1 MKTGTLIHILTLFPD
16 TLRCFLQESIL
27 KRSIE
32 KGIVGID
39 LVDIRDFSSDKHRKV
54 DDYPFGGGRGM
65 LLAPDPLFKAIESI
79 DNRGYVVYLSPM
91 GTLLAQER
99 VRELAGRKT
108 LTVICGHY
116 EGIDHRVVETFV
128 DEEVSIGDYVLTG
141 GEVAAAVL
149 VDAITRELEE
159 SLGNSESR
167 LEESFDRTGLLEFEQ
182 YTRPAEYRGLKVPE
196 VLLSGNHKLIQRWK
210 IKRRLINTLRTRPEL
225 LDKST
230 LTPDYQDILHE
241 IEEEQENERR

>member
-1 MKTGTLIHILTLFPD
+1 M
-16 TLRCFLQESIL
+16 

-32 KGIVGID
+32 KGIVGVD

-65 LLAPDPLFKAIESI
+65 LIAPDPLFRAIESI

-91 GTLLAQER
+91 GNLLEQDR
-99 VRELAGRKT
+99 VRELARRKI
-108 LTVICGHY
+108 LTIICGHY

-167 LEESFDRTGLLEFEQ
+167 LEESFDETGLLEFEQ

-196 VLLSGNHKLIQRWK
+196 VLLSGNHKMIQRWK
-210 IKRRLINTLRTRPEL
+210 MRRRLINTLRKRPEL
-225 LDKST
+225 LEKSS

-241 IEEEQENERR
+241 IEEEREDERRG